1 MSTLINISGG
11 NLHLESIGIYLS
23 PGARLEFDNIDE
35 LLVRSPEVTLYLER
49 GRVLITEPTQESPRE
64 N

>member
-1 MSTLINISGG
+1 MNALVNISGG

-35 LLVRSPEVTLYLER
+35 LLVRSPEVALYLER
-49 GRVLITEPTQESPRE
+49 GRVLS
-64 N
+64 